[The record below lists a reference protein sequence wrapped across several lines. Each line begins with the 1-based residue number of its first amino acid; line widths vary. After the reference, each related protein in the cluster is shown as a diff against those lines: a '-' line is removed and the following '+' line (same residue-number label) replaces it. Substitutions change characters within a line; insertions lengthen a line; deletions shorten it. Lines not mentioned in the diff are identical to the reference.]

1 MEQGQG
7 MEAPSGG
14 GAQRVADVKLQVSAA
29 GFGKLSIDG
38 HEIGAYVEAVSLSGG
53 GLDSFG
59 DRVLTRV
66 NVTLLADVEFEGKGV
81 QVVYDSVGVSTF
93 LRGLDVLAPRGMM
106 VLFGQ
111 SSGPVEPMKRR

>member
-66 NVTLLADVEFEGKGV
+66 NVTLLADVEFQGEGV
-81 QVVYDSVGVSTF
+81 QVTLGAGETSARYETKIKRLEAQVQE
-93 LRGLDVLAPRGMM
+93 LRNVIMAA
-106 VLFGQ
+106 
-111 SSGPVEPMKRR
+111 SS